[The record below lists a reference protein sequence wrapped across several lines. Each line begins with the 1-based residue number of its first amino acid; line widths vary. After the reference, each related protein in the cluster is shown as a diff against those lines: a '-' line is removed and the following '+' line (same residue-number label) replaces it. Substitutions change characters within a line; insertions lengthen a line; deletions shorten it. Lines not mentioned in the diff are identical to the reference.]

1 MANILV
7 ISKNDNILKET
18 LHLFSL
24 HGFFNTPYFYDN
36 DENAINFI
44 KENNFDTILI
54 DDEIN
59 SYPILV
65 RQIKNIDLEKNI
77 FTALLYTPEK
87 IAATDEDFTG
97 FIDAFFQKPLQKNIL
112 IPTINSCLK
121 VQKNIEKFRQ
131 DNKEL
136 NKSLYQLDV
145 LYNTSF
151 MLSGNLDKEKLYE
164 IMFEALEKT
173 LSFDMACAL
182 IHTNNSKKN
191 EDKLIIHSL
200 KKPDIT
206 LLDAIKQQIISLSK
220 ENNTQNSQKDFSNL
234 ITEEYIKPSYDNQKY
249 DIKFLNSDKLTAPI
263 SVKDENFGTL
273 LIYRNKP
280 FQKEDVVCFQ
290 SIVHQVSSPLRA
302 ITLYNEIKNTNME
315 LKKLERIKSE
325 FVSIVSHELR
335 TPLTPINNSL
345 DIVLSENISDAAK
358 NFTNMAKRNVARLSH
373 MIEDLLDLSR
383 IETGKFVFKYNK
395 YNIKTSFDF
404 LLKTFKDQAQNKN
417 IDFKISLEDS
427 LPDIYADSG
436 KIEQIL
442 TNLTANA
449 LKFTPND
456 GSVEIHAK
464 TISINDVDKNSFI
477 SPINSIISDKD
488 NKYINISIKDTG
500 IGIKEE
506 DIPKIF
512 DKFSQIENSLTRNAG
527 GIGLGLTITKH
538 FVDAHLG
545 AIWVESKENNGSDF
559 NVIIPVFSESKA
571 FETDLAAAKKINNST
586 HLLTIKSYN
595 ETKCINLI
603 SRLKNENIIKT
614 LKNSKE
620 ISFQDNKTY
629 TYKTYFSNMQ
639 KSAFD
644 FMTNQIE
651 KLINSPEY
659 TACGI
664 VLEKA
669 VFNKEQDDDYSI

>member
-1 MANILV
+1 MANILM

-18 LHLFSL
+18 MCLFSE
-24 HGFFNTPYFYDN
+24 HGIFNTPYFYDN
-36 DENAINFI
+36 DENTINFI
-44 KENNFDTILI
+44 KENDFDTILI
-54 DDEIN
+54 DDEID
-59 SYPILV
+59 SYPILL
-65 RQIKNIDLEKNI
+65 RQIKNIDPEKNI
-77 FTALLYTPEK
+77 FTCLLYTMQK
-87 IAATDEDFTG
+87 FANSDEDFSG
-97 FIDAFFQKPLQKNIL
+97 FVDVFFQKPLQKNIL
-112 IPTINSCLK
+112 ISTVNSLLK
-121 VQKNIEKFRQ
+121 IRKNIEKFKQ

-151 MLSGNLDKEKLYE
+151 KLSGNLDKEKLYE

-182 IHTNNSKKN
+182 IHTNSRKN

-200 KKPDIT
+200 KKPDT
-206 LLDAIKQQIISLSK
+206 ALLETIKQQIISISK
-220 ENNTQNSQKDFSNL
+220 ENSTQNSQKDFSNL
-234 ITEEYIKPSYDNQKY
+234 TIEEHIKPSYGNQNY

-302 ITLYNEIKNTNME
+302 ITLYNEIKNTNIE

-358 NFTNMAKRNVARLSH
+358 NFTNMAKRNVARLSR

-383 IETGKFVFKYNK
+383 IETGKFVFKFNK
-395 YNIKTSFDF
+395 YNINSSFDF
-404 LLKTFKDQAQNKN
+404 LLKTFKDQAQNKD
-417 IDFKISLEDS
+417 IDFKINIEDI

-449 LKFTPND
+449 LKFTPN
-456 GSVEIHAK
+456 GGKITISAK
-464 TISINDVDKNSFI
+464 NISIND
-477 SPINSIISDKD
+477 INKSLLINPVNTIISAKD
-488 NKYINISIKDTG
+488 SKYINISIKDTG
-500 IGIKEE
+500 IGIKNE
-506 DIPKIF
+506 DISKIF

-538 FVDAHLG
+538 FIDAHLG
-545 AIWVESKENNGSDF
+545 AILVKSEENKGSDF
-559 NVIIPVFSESKA
+559 NVFLPVYSESKA
-571 FETDLAAAKKINNST
+571 FEIDLNTAKKLNNST
-586 HLLTIKSYN
+586 SLLTLKSHN
-595 ETKCINLI
+595 EAKCISLI
-603 SRLKNENIIKT
+603 SRLKNENIIKN

-620 ISFQDNKTY
+620 ISYKDSQTY

-644 FMTNQIE
+644 FMINQIE
-651 KLINSPEY
+651 KLINGPEY

-669 VFNKEQDDDYSI
+669 VFNKEHDDDYSI